1 MATSCQKK
9 AAQYPWGQC
18 SFCHSLGKTL
28 QLLTCQALLKL
39 VTLHPCQGTSPRQ
52 SLSSGREVSRGGCG
66 LFPEGLRKF
75 SKGEQHTEQPSGSD
89 HIWAFL
95 RITDHTGIRHMG
107 TATIK
112 SRIGVGHNVSSQ
124 LQVSHKQTLCSRH
137 PQNALKRK
145 ELSNV

>member
-18 SFCHSLGKTL
+18 SFCHSLGETL
-28 QLLTCQALLKL
+28 QLLTHQALLRL
-39 VTLHPCQGTSPRQ
+39 VTLHPSQDASPRQ
-52 SLSSGREVSRGGCG
+52 SLSSGCEVSKGGCG
-66 LFPEGLRKF
+66 LFLERQEIFQRGTAHRAA
-75 SKGEQHTEQPSGSD
+75 SSSD

-95 RITDHTGIRHMG
+95 RMTDHTGTRHMD

-112 SRIGVGHNVSSQ
+112 SRIEIGHDDSSQ
-124 LQVSHKQTLCSRH
+124 LQLSHKQTLCSRH